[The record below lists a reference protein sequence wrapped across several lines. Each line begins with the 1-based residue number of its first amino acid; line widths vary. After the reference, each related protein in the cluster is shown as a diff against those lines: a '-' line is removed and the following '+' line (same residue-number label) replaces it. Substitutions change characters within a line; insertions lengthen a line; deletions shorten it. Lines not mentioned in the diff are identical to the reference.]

1 MMEKYTELVQ
11 TRLTKDQI
19 RRLEEFA
26 KLEGLKVASLI
37 RNIIIKKLDEL
48 EEDESEWPEQK
59 RR

>member
-1 MMEKYTELVQ
+1 MEKYTELVQ

-26 KLEGLKVASLI
+26 KLEGLKIASLI

-48 EEDESEWPEQK
+48 EEDESEWAEQK

>member
-1 MMEKYTELVQ
+1 MEKYTELVQ

-19 RRLEEFA
+19 RRLEDFA

-48 EEDESEWPEQK
+48 EEDESEWPKQK